1 MEARNT
7 ENNQCGKLASAN
19 PLRDSGLKTA
29 TRRTSRERVVIV
41 GCGFGGLFAAKLLR
55 NADVDVT
62 VIDRTNHHLFQPLLY
77 QVATGILSEGDI
89 APPIRDILR
98 DQQNASVVFGEVV
111 DVDVES
117 RRVIVD
123 TLGFRSEIQYGSLIV
138 ATGASQ
144 SYFGHPE

>member
-55 NADVDVT
+55 ESPVAVT

-89 APPIRDILR
+89 APPIRDVLR
-98 DQQNASVVFGEVV
+98 KQRNTSVLIGEVTDIDLTQRTV
-111 DVDVES
+111 S
-117 RRVIVD
+117 LD
-123 TLGFRSEIQYGSLIV
+123 TLGAVSVVGYDSLIV
-138 ATGASQ
+138 AAGASQ
-144 SYFGHPE
+144 